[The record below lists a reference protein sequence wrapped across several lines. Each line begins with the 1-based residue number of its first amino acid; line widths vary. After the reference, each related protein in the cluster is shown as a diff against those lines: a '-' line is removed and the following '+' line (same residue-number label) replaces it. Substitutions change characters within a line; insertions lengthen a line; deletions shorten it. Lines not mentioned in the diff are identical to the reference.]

1 MPIYTL
7 IGDTYN
13 KKKESI
19 LNEITNKKRPFFFS
33 IYSTKTHTQRNMPM
47 VSLVNSKRKCQFSV
61 PLFPSVC
68 VCVRG

>member
-19 LNEITNKKRPFFFS
+19 LNEITNKKRPFFS

-68 VCVRG
+68 MCVRG